1 MGTKAAILSVK
12 ILGDAKGAG
21 KAAHEAE
28 GIFGKMGTKIKG
40 ALGFAAIS
48 AGALAVG
55 KALYSI
61 GETFDEVEDTIRVG
75 TGATGDALAGLAD
88 DAKAVATS
96 IPTSFEAAGSTV
108 ADLNTRLGLTG
119 PTLQTVASQYLEA
132 GRILG
137 ETVDIE
143 TTSAAFSAFKIEGD
157 AVTGAMDDLFRVS
170 QATGVGINKLA
181 GSVSKNA
188 PAMQELGFTF
198 QDTASL
204 VGILDKAGLDADK
217 TLTSMNRGLMQLAKS
232 GEEPAA
238 AFKRVSGELTGMLD
252 AGDRAGALDMAGK
265 LFGTKGASQ
274 FIAALE
280 SGTLAAGD
288 LMNAAGATSDTIL
301 GVGEETQDAA
311 EKWQILKNKGLEA
324 LEPLGSAVFGFAGD
338 ALGAIMDFVNSA
350 DFEPIK
356 NAVTGIFDKLGEI
369 GNQIMPT
376 ITGVFETIKT
386 AAQPYMPQ
394 IQAFM
399 TTVGDIIGS
408 ALEVIGGII
417 GVTLSAIQ
425 IVWQNFGGPIIGIV
439 TTVFN
444 ALAGII
450 GPALN
455 TVKAVISTVLAV
467 IRGDW
472 SGAWNGL
479 IGIVSGIWSTI
490 KGIVSGAIGI
500 IGGVI
505 RGAAGMLWN
514 AASMMMQGLI
524 NGIKNAAG
532 AVWNAI
538 KGVVGG
544 AIDKIKNFLGIHS
557 PSRVF
562 AGIGAQTGAGFVQGI
577 LAGRDDV
584 SKAGVALASASI
596 PAPVAFPTPAYS
608 FPQGTQPAP
617 ITININGGFV
627 DRTTLDRLVE
637 ALDARARAKGLI
649 ALNQVRY
656 A

>member
-1 MGTKAAILSVK
+1 MSGRPAILSVK
-12 ILGDAKGAG
+12 ILGDARGAA
-21 KAAHEAE
+21 KALNETE
-28 GIFGKMGTKIKG
+28 GLFGKWSGKIKG
-40 ALGFAAIS
+40 ALGFTAIA
-48 AGALAVG
+48 AGAAAVG

-75 TGATGDALAGLAD
+75 TGATGDALAGLVD

-96 IPTSFEAAGSTV
+96 VPTSFEAAGSTV
-108 ADLNTRLGLTG
+108 ADLNTRLGLSG
-119 PTLQTVASQYLEA
+119 ETLQTVASQFLEA

-137 ETVDIE
+137 QDVDIN
-143 TTSAAFSAFKIEGD
+143 TATGALSAFKISGD
-157 AVTGAMDDLFRVS
+157 DTIGAMDDLFRVS
-170 QATGVGINKLA
+170 QATGVGMNELA
-181 GSVSKNA
+181 GSISKNA

-198 QDTASL
+198 EDTASL
-204 VGILDKAGLDADK
+204 VGIFDKAGLDADK
-217 TLTSMNRGLMQLAKS
+217 TLTAMNRGLMQFAKS
-232 GEEPAA
+232 GEEPAE
-238 AFKRVSGELTGMLD
+238 AFKRVSTEMTGMLE

-274 FIAALE
+274 FIAALD

-338 ALGAIMDFVNSA
+338 ALGAIMDFVDSA

-356 NAVTGIFDKLGEI
+356 TAVTGIFDKLGAI

-386 AAQPYMPQ
+386 AAEPYMPQ

-399 TTVGDIIGS
+399 TTIGDIIGT
-408 ALEVIGGII
+408 ALEVIGGVI
-417 GVTLSAIQ
+417 GVALGAIQ

-439 TTVFN
+439 TSVFG
-444 ALAGII
+444 AIAGIV
-450 GPALN
+450 GPALD

-467 IRGDW
+467 IHGDW

-524 NGIKNAAG
+524 NGIKAAAG
-532 AVWNAI
+532 AVWGAI

-544 AIDKIKNFLGIHS
+544 AIDKVKNFLGIHS

-562 AGIGAQTGAGFVQGI
+562 AGIGAQTGAGLVQGI

-584 SKAGVALASASI
+584 SKAGIKLAAAAIPAAPTI
-596 PAPVAFPTPAYS
+596 PAPAYNRAANIPA
-608 FPQGTQPAP
+608 AP
-617 ITININGGFV
+617 ITVNINGFIDRAMIEHLV
-627 DRTTLDRLVE
+627 DE
-637 ALDARARAKGLI
+637 
-649 ALNQVRY
+649 LNRY
-656 A
+656 ARRSGAVAVAGGTL

>member
-1 MGTKAAILSVK
+1 MSGRPAILSVK
-12 ILGDAKGAG
+12 ILGDARGAA
-21 KAAHEAE
+21 KALNETE
-28 GIFGKMGTKIKG
+28 GLFGKWSGKIKG
-40 ALGFAAIS
+40 ALGFTAIA
-48 AGALAVG
+48 AGAAAVG

-75 TGATGDALAGLAD
+75 TGATGDALAGLVD

-96 IPTSFEAAGSTV
+96 VPTSFEAAGSTV

-119 PTLQTVASQYLEA
+119 PILQTVASQYLEA
-132 GRILG
+132 GRVLG

-198 QDTASL
+198 QDTVSL

-232 GEEPAA
+232 GEEPAQ
-238 AFKRVSGELTGMLD
+238 AFKRVSTEMTGMLE

-338 ALGAIMDFVNSA
+338 ALGAIMDFVDSA

-369 GNQIMPT
+369 GNQVMPA

-386 AAQPYMPQ
+386 AAEPYMPQ

-399 TTVGDIIGS
+399 TTIGDIIGT
-408 ALEVIGGII
+408 ALEVIGGVI
-417 GVTLSAIQ
+417 GVALGAIQ

-467 IRGDW
+467 IHGDW

-505 RGAAGMLWN
+505 RGAAGMLAN
-514 AASMMMQGLI
+514 AASAMMQGLI

-532 AVWNAI
+532 AVWGAI

-544 AIDKIKNFLGIHS
+544 AVDKVKAFLHINS
-557 PSRVF
+557 PSKVF
-562 AGIGAQTGAGFVQGI
+562 VAIGASTGEGLVKGI
-577 LAGRDDV
+577 LGSRDDV
-584 SKAGVALASASI
+584 SKAGIKLAAAAIPAAPTI
-596 PAPVAFPTPAYS
+596 PAPAYNRAAAIPA
-608 FPQGTQPAP
+608 AP
-617 ITININGGFV
+617 ITVNINGFIDRAMIEHLV
-627 DRTTLDRLVE
+627 DE
-637 ALDARARAKGLI
+637 
-649 ALNQVRY
+649 LNRY
-656 A
+656 ARRTGAVAVAGGTL

>member
-1 MGTKAAILSVK
+1 MSGKAAILSVK
-12 ILGDAKGAG
+12 ILGDARGAG
-21 KAAHEAE
+21 KAAKEAE

-75 TGATGDALAGLAD
+75 TGATGDALAGLVD
-88 DAKAVATS
+88 DAKAVATT
-96 IPTSFEAAGSTV
+96 IPTSFEAAGQTV

-217 TLTSMNRGLMQLAKS
+217 TLTAMNRGLMQLAKS

-238 AFKRVSGELTGMLD
+238 AFKRVTGELTGMLD

-311 EKWQILKNKGLEA
+311 EKWQFLKNKGLEA

-369 GNQIMPT
+369 GNQVMPAV
-376 ITGVFETIKT
+376 TGVFETIKT
-386 AAQPYMPQ
+386 AAEPYMPQ

-408 ALEVIGGII
+408 ALEVIGGVI
-417 GVTLSAIQ
+417 GVALGAIQ

-524 NGIKNAAG
+524 NGIKAAAG

-544 AIDKIKNFLGIHS
+544 AIDKVKNFLGIHS
-557 PSRVF
+557 PSLVF
-562 AGIGAQTGAGFVQGI
+562 TEIGAQTGAGLVNGI
-577 LAGRDDV
+577 LGSRDAV
-584 SKAGVALASASI
+584 AKAGGALAAAAIPPAPAI
-596 PAPVAFPTPAYS
+596 PAPAYAS
-608 FPQGTQPAP
+608 AATSRGG
-617 ITININGGFV
+617 ITVNINGGFV
-627 DRTTLDRLVE
+627 DRSTLERLVDE
-637 ALDARARAKGLI
+637 LNIFARETGRTPLAGVAL
-649 ALNQVRY
+649 
-656 A
+656 